1 MTVADMFT
9 TAVSDILDAKS
20 RIQILAATCRG
31 LAQSNSQKLPLD
43 QKPQNNV
50 PQYYHDKE
58 GILKMKTPDPSGHL
72 SDQVVFAI
80 IQCGMG
86 GMCRG
91 QIWTNDFDSNG
102 HIKRDRIPRGPPV
115 ISWANGIPFF
125 TVYGGYYII
134 GGDYLAS
141 RSWLLSPLSTP
152 IHPGCLAGLVFA
164 SPRAIPA
171 DVKLYSQQIHAFQM
185 ETWKNIKLQPKTDLE
200 RVQKNFTTYTKDH
213 SRLSLIFFDDDSF
226 AFVPIIG
233 VASYHPF
240 LEPAGTMFMP
250 LMQVSVDVGNKK
262 MYPRYYLNERNS
274 EFSSPILRFQLFFDK
289 VKTYSRQTKGQQK
302 QPQPQEQPQGEEEQ
316 EQEDQQQ
323 EPQQESQWEQQ
334 RETPAE
340 NIPNTVNQIGQAF
353 TTEYKLGETCL
364 AFDALTNIYNEIIQ
378 DRETLNTSPA
388 RRIIQLYEAQRDKHA
403 KYRALLQSVQEGI
416 GDKDWVVKLLFR
428 DRIARVSFQ
437 DDDQVHINDG
447 RGEAMELDIAGSS
460 DVTLDFTS
468 SPTRASNEGL
478 SLITPILIDGE
489 DD

>member
-250 LMQVSVDVGNKK
+250 LMQ
-262 MYPRYYLNERNS
+262 
-274 EFSSPILRFQLFFDK
+274 
-289 VKTYSRQTKGQQK
+289 TKGQQK